1 MKILGYSGS
10 TIVDASLVM
19 PIFILAVVSVILISV
34 FLMNGTFYQVSVHW
48 ELIDKEATQ
57 SKTKTVYQ
65 EDKRDYETSTSF
77 INGKKYICIEQDYE
91 TQGGVL
97 LPKSLK
103 GLTNGRI
110 YEINEKETIQYF
122 DFFKGQIEQ

>member
-1 MKILGYSGS
+1 MKRLGNSGS
-10 TIVDASLVM
+10 TIVEAALVM
-19 PIFILAVVSVILISV
+19 PIVILAVVSVILISV

-91 TQGGVL
+91 TQGGGL
-97 LPKSLK
+97 LPKRLN
-103 GLTNGRI
+103 GLTKGRI